1 MEKDLVIREYEEKL
15 KEMLASRTPIHT
27 SPQLDLKP

>member
-15 KEMLASRTPIHT
+15 KEMLASRTPIRT
-27 SPQLDLKP
+27 SPQQELKA